1 MKKISLF
8 LALAFALLPLSSC
21 HKENSG
27 TDAPVVF
34 TLEAS
39 TPSAKT
45 YMGEADEEGWRN
57 VLWKTGDRIDVN
69 GVLSLPLGEGEGGGT
84 NAVFK
89 FTEIITPPYNAVYP
103 GGCLNNGYIDVPR
116 TQIFYEGQYDP
127 AAAIMLGKG
136 DENGITFK
144 NAMAYIRVT
153 PKLGEE
159 NVKIA
164 AIELESFSKKISG
177 QFTPDYDNATLSE
190 NGDNA
195 KFRSEIFFD
204 EPVALSTSAIFAIP
218 AQEYTSS
225 IDITFVEEDLNEEG
239 LKAMKKSSK
248 GFTAKA
254 GSIYSPSFVY
264 KADVLGLPAALT
276 LYGPGQPGGW
286 DTGSKLE
293 NKGNGIYA
301 AESINLTNGAIKIY
315 RLNASDG
322 FLWSEPFY
330 VDTETKSTT
339 TDGVISLRPIPIEHW
354 IGDPVIDISKW
365 GLDNGTYDVSVNL
378 NEKTLTLTESS
389 EVVYPEKLY
398 LVGNKDALGN
408 DHDWVERDQSL
419 ILRPT
424 EDGVYSIQNVHIYQN
439 YGQFKFMD
447 DRGWNGEYVYNG
459 VSDQSAHTTGIKER
473 PTLAPEDDNPWY
485 LTTFGFSSVDY
496 YYNITVNLKT
506 KVVSLVQ
513 GGIIQDDS
521 PEFIYIPGAASP
533 GYWDHPHDSNKLQK
547 ISPWVYSGTKY
558 LNLDR
563 EGGGF
568 KICTTTGWDPQY
580 GGIYEPNTF
589 DNGTMDIDLTNNWK
603 GCDEVRLKD
612 HGYSSGTYTIT
623 VDFNTMKLTIS
634 Q

>member
-1 MKKISLF
+1 MI
-8 LALAFALLPLSSC
+8 FALLPLSSC

-27 TDAPVVF
+27 TEAPVVF

-45 YMGEADEEGWRN
+45 YMGDEYGDGYRD
-57 VLWKTGDRIDVN
+57 VLWRTGDRIAVN
-69 GVLSLPLGEGEGGGT
+69 GVLSLPLGEGEAGGT

-89 FTEIITPPYNAVYP
+89 FTQDPGSTPYEAVYP
-103 GGCLNNGYIDVPR
+103 GECVNNGYIDVPR

-177 QFTPDYDNATLSE
+177 QFTPDYDNATLSG

-204 EPVALSTSAIFAIP
+204 EPVALGTSAIFAIP

-225 IDITFVEEDLNEEG
+225 IDITFVEEG
-239 LKAMKKSSK
+239 LKSMKKSSK

-301 AESINLTNGAIKIY
+301 AESISLTNGAIKIY

-322 FLWSEPFY
+322 FLWSEPYY
-330 VDTETKSTT
+330 VDTEAKSTT

-354 IGDPVIDISKW
+354 IGEPAISISNW
-365 GLDNGTYDVSVNL
+365 GLTNGTYDVSVNL

-408 DHDWVERDQSL
+408 GHDWVERDQSL
-419 ILRPT
+419 ILLPN

-447 DRGWNGEYVYNG
+447 DRGWNGQYVYND

-473 PTLAPEDDNPWY
+473 EGPEDQYDNPWY
-485 LTTFGFSSVDY
+485 LTTFGFSAVDY

-568 KICTTTGWDPQY
+568 KICPYANWDTQY
-580 GGIYEPNTF
+580 GGVYNPDTF
-589 DNGTMDIDLTNNWK
+589 KDGTMDINFVDDWK
-603 GCDEVRLKD
+603 TCDEVRLKNY
-612 HGYSSGTYTIT
+612 GYSSGNYTIT